1 MNPFEAFLLQFPEDV
16 QSILLKI
23 RDLVHQACPEVT
35 EKMAYGIPTFVYHG
49 NLVHMS
55 AYKKHIG
62 FYPGADGIAAFE
74 SELQAYVHAKGSV
87 QFPLNKPIPYELIQ
101 RMIDYRVQQNMRK
114 D

>member
-1 MNPFEAFLLQFPEDV
+1 MSPFDTFILQFPHEV
-16 QSILLKI
+16 QVILNSI
-23 RDLVHQACPEVT
+23 RTLVHQVCPEVT

-74 SELQAYVHAKGSV
+74 SELQDYVHAKGSV
-87 QFPLNKPIPYELIQ
+87 QFPLNKPIPYALIQ
-101 RMIDYRVQQNMRK
+101 RMIEYRVQQNTR
-114 D
+114 